1 MSCEICGW
9 AAAVGSALAF
19 GSFGVLIKSDAAKS
33 VDIDPLVFQSY
44 KTFMCFATSWL
55 VLFHND
61 FHFSPWGIVSGLF
74 WVPGGIATVYAIKSA
89 GLAIGIGIG
98 SSIIVLVSFIWGIF
112 VFGEEVKSL
121 WGACFAVLC
130 MMGGL
135 MGMSYFLS
143 PDASGQL
150 SDDATSGNAGE
161 SMPSPSVNGSAIH
174 RVRNRGPQYQGV
186 NTRAD
191 DDCHHEFRDTFVD
204 ADKDNELGAIE
215 SSGDLKT
222 TQSTETNSSLGSFS
236 DEDDVMTHTHTSS
249 DTIYLFNMIP
259 LTKRHRGM
267 LAAVFCGVW
276 GGSVMA
282 PMKWCKSDTQGI
294 GYLLSFS
301 IGASIVTISLWIMRY
316 LYYVW
321 YHRSLTVAYQSLPK
335 LHLRVMWCA
344 GGTSGLLWSIGN
356 FFSLI
361 SVANLGEGVGY
372 PLSQTSILVSGLWG
386 IFYFREVTGWECVS
400 RWLLSSLLTIFGILL
415 LSYEH
420 HSSNVV

>member
-1 MSCEICGW
+1 MLCEICGW
-9 AAAVGSALAF
+9 AAAIASALAF

-44 KTFMCFATSWL
+44 KTFMCFLTSWI
-55 VLFHND
+55 VLFYED

-112 VFGEEVKSL
+112 VFGEEVRSL

-135 MGMSYFLS
+135 MGMSYFSS
-143 PDASGQL
+143 PDAVAPFH
-150 SDDATSGNAGE
+150 DDITLENLGATV
-161 SMPSPSVNGSAIH
+161 PSSLVNSTAVHSI
-174 RVRNRGPQYQGV
+174 RNRGPHYHGID
-186 NTRAD
+186 THD
-191 DDCHHEFRDTFVD
+191 DDECDHFRDRTTKVATD
-204 ADKDNELGAIE
+204 DELGATKIN
-215 SSGDLKT
+215 SDVQS
-222 TQSTETNSSLGSFS
+222 TQRTETNSSLESLS
-236 DEDDVMTHTHTSS
+236 DDDNADLSS
-249 DTIYLFNMIP
+249 DTIYILDGIP
-259 LTKRHRGM
+259 LTRRHRGM
-267 LAAVFCGVW
+267 LAAVFCGAW

-282 PMKWCKSDTQGI
+282 PMKLCKSDTQGV

-316 LYYVW
+316 IFYAW
-321 YHRSLTVAYQSLPK
+321 QHQSLSSAYQSLPP

-361 SVANLGEGVGY
+361 SVKNLGQGVGY

-386 IFYFREVTGWECVS
+386 IFYFREVTGWERIS

-420 HSSNVV
+420 HASDDV